1 MYIKL
6 FLRCELSSQREQLEQ
21 HYAESNRTAL
31 NKMADLKNAALR
43 DFKSNWNTEKEEL
56 LQRVSY
62 TCTLSYYS

>member
-43 DFKSNWNTEKEEL
+43 DFKSNWNTEKDCQL
-56 LQRVSY
+56 
-62 TCTLSYYS
+62 